1 LILAKV
7 LVTGGNGFLAGWTI
21 ASLLNKGHTVR
32 STLRDLGKEKQVRSN
47 IGIEAKGT
55 SALEFV
61 QADLMQDAGW
71 AAAVTGCEYV
81 LHIAAPVGVHSPR
94 DPNELIVPTRDGAL
108 RVLSAACQAGVRRV
122 VMTSAVEAC
131 RPPMSSEDCVTN
143 ESRWTD
149 IKDRQ
154 IGSYRLAK
162 TLAERAA
169 WELMSSQ
176 NGETT
181 FTTIL
186 PGAVIGPVFNA
197 DYVGSVQLPVRI
209 MNGKM
214 PRYPNLGFC
223 VADVRDV
230 ADLHVRAMLSPDA
243 AGQRFIAASDWMWLA
258 DITALLGSRFPD
270 YAERMPTRPM
280 SNWVLRLVALFNGD
294 MRFVAPL
301 IARKH
306 VFTAEKARST
316 LDWEPRPA
324 AETVVDAAHSAIA
337 IGALK

>member
-1 LILAKV
+1 LAKV
-7 LVTGGNGFLAGWTI
+7 LVTGGSGFLAGWAI
-21 ASLLNKGHTVR
+21 VDLLNKGHSVR
-32 STLRDLGKEKQVRSN
+32 STLRDLGKEKQVRNN
-47 IGIEAKGT
+47 IGIEAEDT

-61 QADLMQDAGW
+61 QADLLQDAGW
-71 AAAVTGCEYV
+71 GAAVTGCEYV

-108 RVLSAACQAGVRRV
+108 RVLSAACRAGVRRV

-131 RPPMSSEDCVTN
+131 RPLMSSEDCVTD

-154 IGSYRLAK
+154 LGAYRLAK
-162 TLAERAA
+162 ALAEQAA
-169 WELMSSQ
+169 WEFMSRQ
-176 NGETT
+176 TGETT
-181 FTTIL
+181 LTTIL
-186 PGAVIGPVFNA
+186 PGAIVGPVFNA

-209 MNGKM
+209 MNGRM
-214 PRYPNLGFC
+214 PRYPKLGFC

-243 AGQRFIAASDWMWLA
+243 AGQRFIAASDWMWLG

-280 SNWVLRLVALFNGD
+280 PNWVLRLVALFNGD
-294 MRFVAPL
+294 VRFVAPL

-306 VFTAEKARST
+306 VFSADKARST
-316 LDWEPRPA
+316 LHWDPRPA
-324 AETVVDAAHSAIA
+324 AETIVDAANSAIA
-337 IGALK
+337 IGAVK

>member
-1 LILAKV
+1 MAKV
-7 LVTGGNGFLAGWTI
+7 LVTGGSGFLAGWVI
-21 ASLLNKGHTVR
+21 VNLLNNGHTVR
-32 STLRDLGKEKQVRSN
+32 STLRDLGKENQVRRN
-47 IGIEAKGT
+47 IGIEAKDT

-61 QADLMQDAGW
+61 KTDLMNDTGW
-71 AAAVTGCEYV
+71 ETAVTGCKYV

-94 DPNELIVPTRDGAL
+94 DPNDLIVPTRDGAL

-131 RPPMSSEDCVTN
+131 RPPLSSEDSVAD

-154 IGSYRLAK
+154 IGPYRLAK

-169 WELMSSQ
+169 WEFMNRQTS
-176 NGETT
+176 ETT
-181 FTTIL
+181 LTTIL
-186 PGAVIGPVFNA
+186 PGAVIGPVLNA
-197 DYVGSVQLPVRI
+197 DYVGSLQLPIRI
-209 MNGKM
+209 MSGRM
-214 PRYPNLGFC
+214 PRYPKLGFC

-258 DITALLGSRFPD
+258 DITALLASCFPD

-280 SNWVLRLVALFNGD
+280 PNWVLRLVALFNGE

-306 VFTAEKARST
+306 VFTADKARLT
-316 LDWEPRPA
+316 LDWDPRPA
-324 AETVVDAAHSAIA
+324 AETIVDAAQSAIA
-337 IGALK
+337 IGAVK

>member
-1 LILAKV
+1 MAKV
-7 LVTGGNGFLAGWTI
+7 LVTGGSGFLAGWTI
-21 ASLLNKGHTVR
+21 VNLLNKGHTVR
-32 STLRDLGKEKQVRSN
+32 STLRDLAKEKQVRSN
-47 IGIEAKGT
+47 IGIEAKDT

-61 QADLMQDAGW
+61 KADLMHDAGW
-71 AAAVTGCEYV
+71 GAAVTGCEYV

-131 RPPMSSEDCVTN
+131 RPPMSSEDCVTD

-149 IKDRQ
+149 VKDRQ
-154 IGSYRLAK
+154 IGPYRLAK

-169 WELMSSQ
+169 WEFMSRQ
-176 NGETT
+176 TGDATL
-181 FTTIL
+181 TTIL

-214 PRYPNLGFC
+214 PRYPKLGFC

-258 DITALLGSRFPD
+258 DIAALLGSRFPD

-280 SNWVLRLVALFNGD
+280 PNWVLRLVALFNGD

-306 VFTAEKARST
+306 VFTADKARSM
-316 LDWEPRPA
+316 LDWDPRAA
-324 AETVVDAAHSAIA
+324 AETIVDAAHSAIA
-337 IGALK
+337 IGAVK